1 VVLASAAIS
10 TKEQFCDLCQRQM
23 AQAFKEVAGIF
34 ARQRLY
40 GSPPRFQTRNG
51 RHPDVNR
58 ACAALGLDPS
68 NAVDREL
75 LLDILADIV
84 FHKASSTKRRLISN
98 SSCQK

>member
-34 ARQRLY
+34 SQDKDFMDRLRDSRQ
-40 GSPPRFQTRNG
+40 RNG

-58 ACAALGLDPS
+58 ACAAFGLDPS

-75 LLDILADIV
+75 LLDIFADIV
-84 FHKASSTKRRLISN
+84 FHKAATDLEFKLAKVIAD
-98 SSCQK
+98 